1 MEPSGDKAGD
11 LGRRVSTRASVRVS
25 VDNGDD
31 EYELALAGMVAD
43 GFRPS
48 HAGGPGEP
56 STPSLTSASSATL
69 YAEDSPSPSQSTPRT
84 GRPSSTSKPPNPQYV
99 LSVRPEPNQLARQ
112 TTNSTDST
120 LFLPAE
126 GPSDDGN
133 SLGFR
138 GLPDQYQRRVGPEGE
153 EIADMIGPDGHTEQL
168 PLTPGIRMRP
178 TLAKRQLWT
187 ALLLK
192 GAEVPRSFHPFTSD
206 DSGRQIRLTD
216 GEVSEKRQPQK
227 KWQVWMRRKLWG
239 IFPYWAI
246 CLTGL
251 VLLVMVIILGA
262 VVGTVMG
269 KQKRPPRKE
278 GAWEPSSFDTTPIP
292 TPSDLQPLPTGTF
305 AMPLLPNR
313 VSSTCFQNPTL
324 SQAWNCN
331 LVISGMHLTV
341 LKEGNEYRASLDCNR
356 SYTLMNNVYSY
367 GEQPP
372 LIEKPVT
379 LDLVGDKFEPSRGP
393 AWFKMLTYNKT
404 VIVPEGVLGSSS
416 GSANAQQVA
425 RHAGAV
431 NSGISNFKRMGILKR
446 GEKPWPYPRVIKL
459 EERRISTADA
469 PRAQCT
475 QVEIQGPRQEAK
487 VLLDPEGKPIVIDIE
502 ETGPFIMSGAPTPT
516 ATAGV
521 ARRDETYYQD
531 FGEGVFAR
539 GEGSGSAGVPD
550 ISPCG
555 CMWYLT

>member
-1 MEPSGDKAGD
+1 
-11 LGRRVSTRASVRVS
+11 
-25 VDNGDD
+25 
-31 EYELALAGMVAD
+31 
-43 GFRPS
+43 
-48 HAGGPGEP
+48 
-56 STPSLTSASSATL
+56 
-69 YAEDSPSPSQSTPRT
+69 
-84 GRPSSTSKPPNPQYV
+84 
-99 LSVRPEPNQLARQ
+99 
-112 TTNSTDST
+112 
-120 LFLPAE
+120 
-126 GPSDDGN
+126 
-133 SLGFR
+133 
-138 GLPDQYQRRVGPEGE
+138 
-153 EIADMIGPDGHTEQL
+153 
-168 PLTPGIRMRP
+168 
-178 TLAKRQLWT
+178 
-187 ALLLK
+187 
-192 GAEVPRSFHPFTSD
+192 
-206 DSGRQIRLTD
+206 
-216 GEVSEKRQPQK
+216 
-227 KWQVWMRRKLWG
+227 
-239 IFPYWAI
+239 
-246 CLTGL
+246 
-251 VLLVMVIILGA
+251 
-262 VVGTVMG
+262 
-269 KQKRPPRKE
+269 
-278 GAWEPSSFDTTPIP
+278 
-292 TPSDLQPLPTGTF
+292 
-305 AMPLLPNR
+305 MPLLPNR

-356 SYTLMNNVYSY
+356 SYTLVNNVYSY

-416 GSANAQQVA
+416 GSTNAQQVA

-446 GEKPWPYPRVIKL
+446 GEKPWVCTWPNTYLELFIYAQQNSSYSNWPKSLSMPFSFSSTQSTASSSTTSPPSPRTPGEGPDSHTSQTTSYPPPPPPGSQNEGPNAGSSSKYRGYYPPNRGPESTSSSAGTTTLPSTSSTLSPDSSSSSFSSSFSSSTTDTTTASTTSTGPWGPIDTGENYVPLPQPYPRVIKL
-459 EERRISTADA
+459 EERRISTANA

-521 ARRDETYYQD
+521 ARRDETYYQN

-539 GEGSGSAGVPD
+539 GEGSGSSGVPD

>member
-126 GPSDDGN
+126 GPYQGPSGPAHPYQMYPQNVRPARTMSTTTASTVPVSESSYRGPRGPTHPYGLYPQSGSIEPDEVQTTAIP
-133 SLGFR
+133 LGFR

-168 PLTPGIRMRP
+168 PPYTRYPDEAYARKAAAMDSSPAEGRGGATVVPPVDTTPASAIPAISGAGGLG
-178 TLAKRQLWT
+178 LATRNPEFESTDDL
-187 ALLLK
+187 
-192 GAEVPRSFHPFTSD
+192 GSPRSRHSTRSFTSD

-227 KWQVWMRRKLWG
+227 KWQVWMRRKVWG

-262 VVGTVMG
+262 VVGTVMS

-278 GAWEPSSFDTTPIP
+278 GAW
-292 TPSDLQPLPTGTF
+292 
-305 AMPLLPNR
+305 
-313 VSSTCFQNPTL
+313 
-324 SQAWNCN
+324 
-331 LVISGMHLTV
+331 
-341 LKEGNEYRASLDCNR
+341 
-356 SYTLMNNVYSY
+356 
-367 GEQPP
+367 
-372 LIEKPVT
+372 
-379 LDLVGDKFEPSRGP
+379 
-393 AWFKMLTYNKT
+393 
-404 VIVPEGVLGSSS
+404 
-416 GSANAQQVA
+416 
-425 RHAGAV
+425 
-431 NSGISNFKRMGILKR
+431 
-446 GEKPWPYPRVIKL
+446 
-459 EERRISTADA
+459 
-469 PRAQCT
+469 
-475 QVEIQGPRQEAK
+475 
-487 VLLDPEGKPIVIDIE
+487 
-502 ETGPFIMSGAPTPT
+502 
-516 ATAGV
+516 
-521 ARRDETYYQD
+521 
-531 FGEGVFAR
+531 
-539 GEGSGSAGVPD
+539 
-550 ISPCG
+550 
-555 CMWYLT
+555 